1 MSNFLLEKPELIR
14 PFKRASLAATFD
26 QDPDMNNAELEAP
39 TLDAIRAAAALLKPY
54 IIRTPL
60 LRLNIRDNPNE
71 IYLKLEN
78 LQPIGVFK
86 VRSMG
91 NAMLSADKDTLKN
104 GVYTA
109 SSGNAGIGLA
119 WMANILGVSA
129 TVYVPESGPDSKLDA
144 MRDFGAQINIMSDN
158 EWWQIIENS
167 GHPHDP
173 GFYVDAVRSPSAMAG
188 NGTMGLEIIEQ
199 LPDVDSI
206 IVPFGGGGIACG
218 VGAAVR
224 ALKPDTRIIVAEAN
238 TAAPLTAAFEMGR
251 PIEINVQPS
260 FISGAGAPSVLKEM
274 WPLVSE
280 LVDDTVVTTVDNVAD
295 AIRLMFLK
303 NRIVAEGAGAL
314 AVAAALFNKAATG
327 KTVCLVS
334 GGNIDRSM
342 MSKILLKQ
350 PL

>member
-1 MSNFLLEKPELIR
+1 MTDSAL
-14 PFKRASLAATFD
+14 T
-26 QDPDMNNAELEAP
+26 AP
-39 TLDAIRAAAALLKPY
+39 TLDDIRAASSLLAPY

-60 LRLNIRDNPNE
+60 LRLNIHDSPGE

-91 NAMLSADKDTLKN
+91 YAMLTAGKDALKN

-119 WMANILGVSA
+119 WMARILGIQA
-129 TVYVPESGPDSKLDA
+129 TVYVPESGPQGKLET
-144 MRDFGAQINIMSDN
+144 MRSFGAHIQIMNDDD
-158 EWWQIIENS
+158 WWQIIENS
-167 GHPHDP
+167 GHPGDA

-199 LPDVDSI
+199 LPDVDTI

-218 VGAAVR
+218 VAAAVR
-224 ALKPDTRIIVAEAN
+224 ALKPATRIIVAEAD
-238 TAAPLTAAFEMGR
+238 TAAPVTAAFKHGHPVTIKM
-251 PIEINVQPS
+251 QPS

-274 WPLVSE
+274 WPLINE
-280 LVDDTVVTTVDNVAD
+280 LVDDTAVTSVTNVAD
-295 AIRLMFLK
+295 AIRLMFVQ

-314 AVAAALFNKAATG
+314 AVAAALYNKAAVG

-334 GGNIDRSM
+334 GGNIDRDM
-342 MSKILLKQ
+342 MAKILLKQ
-350 PL
+350 AP